1 MNSKSH
7 TTKYLYVDIDN
18 ITNNITTNIV
28 STPVPIDK
36 NNNSNSNGVPEPPVN
51 FPLPVIKII
60 NANCFEVANQYTS
73 NDIVIHNFA
82 NNKYQGGPC
91 SKFTEEGTY
100 ISNEFWS
107 NTHEDQI
114 IKKYQNKIV
123 LPKLMYPICNNYIL
137 NGEGLLYSVCDD
149 LPSVITI
156 AALQDPNYMK
166 KQQRQTMINRIKLI
180 LVVCAKYNKNLIT
193 GLWGCGMFG
202 GKPIDLAEFWN
213 EALADK
219 TIPKPKE
226 IIFAIRIDIA
236 SSKWGSFEDME
247 KLFRKLGN
255 WEIRELGN

>member
-1 MNSKSH
+1 MNSKSN
-7 TTKYLYVDIDN
+7 TTKYLYADIDN
-18 ITNNITTNIV
+18 ITNNII
-28 STPVPIDK
+28 STPVGKD
-36 NNNSNSNGVPEPPVN
+36 NTPVY
-51 FPLPVIKII
+51 FPYPVIKII
-60 NANCFEVANQYTS
+60 NANCFEVANQYNP
-73 NDIVIHNFA
+73 NDIIIHNFA
-82 NNKYQGGPC
+82 NNKHQGGPC

-100 ISNEFWS
+100 MSNEFWS
-107 NTHEDQI
+107 NTQEDQI

-123 LPKLMYPICNNYIL
+123 LPKSMYPICNNYIL
-137 NGEGLLYSVCDD
+137 NGEGLLYSECDD

-193 GLWGCGMFG
+193 GLWGCGAFG
-202 GKPIDLAEFWN
+202 GKPIDLAEFWK

-226 IIFAIRIDIA
+226 IIFAIKIDNA

-247 KLFRKLGN
+247 KLFRK
-255 WEIRELGN
+255 I